1 LFLDKLFILYRK
13 RKELI
18 MTVDTNTA
26 TATTSGGSNSNQ
38 PVSYF
43 DFKIKKKF

>member
-1 LFLDKLFILYRK
+1 
-13 RKELI
+13 

-43 DFKIKKKF
+43 DFRIKQKNNFLKKFCKSKDTKKS